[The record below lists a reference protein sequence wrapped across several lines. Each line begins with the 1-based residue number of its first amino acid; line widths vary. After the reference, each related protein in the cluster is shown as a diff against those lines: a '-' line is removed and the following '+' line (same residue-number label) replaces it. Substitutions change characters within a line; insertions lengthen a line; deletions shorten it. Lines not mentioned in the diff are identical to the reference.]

1 MTAKKVKNLAN
12 LTKTNMKEDKYSAKK
27 SAYFSK
33 KWLQKKDKKFSK
45 FDQTKYEKSQII
57 LQQNSFKNV
66 ENLANLTKKK
76 YGKCQKF
83 RKFREK
89 VHAQKVENPSNKNFI
104 VSKFGE

>member
-1 MTAKKVKNLAN
+1 MTAKKVK
-12 LTKTNMKEDKYSAKK
+12 
-27 SAYFSK
+27 
-33 KWLQKKDKKFSK
+33 
-45 FDQTKYEKSQII
+45 
-57 LQQNSFKNV
+57 
-66 ENLANLTKKK
+66 NLANLTKKK